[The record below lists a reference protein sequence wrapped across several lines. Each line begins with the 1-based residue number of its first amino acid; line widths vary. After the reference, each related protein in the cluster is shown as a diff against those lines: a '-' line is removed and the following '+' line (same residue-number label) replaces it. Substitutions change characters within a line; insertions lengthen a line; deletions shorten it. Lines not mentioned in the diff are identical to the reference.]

1 VGFGGE
7 SCKAE
12 ESPWSDLRS
21 SSSATCKPVWTG
33 ETEGDGLAEIRESLL
48 AALT

>member
-1 VGFGGE
+1 MGFGGE
-7 SCKAE
+7 SCKARIALE
-12 ESPWSDLRS
+12 RFEVFVLGNVQAGVDR
-21 SSSATCKPVWTG
+21 